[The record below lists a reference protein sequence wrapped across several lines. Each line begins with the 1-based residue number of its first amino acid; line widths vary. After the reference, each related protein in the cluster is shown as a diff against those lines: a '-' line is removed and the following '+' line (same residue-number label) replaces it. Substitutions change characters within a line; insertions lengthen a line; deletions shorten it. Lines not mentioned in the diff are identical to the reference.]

1 MRLHYLLKQFYKIL
15 SNHRQFLVFFPLGIV
30 WVTIFTLSSLPSPIT
45 YPTINL
51 GDKIDHFFAFFVL
64 SILLSLSL
72 HFQNKY
78 PNLRKRIYFY
88 TFVITI
94 SYGIFDELHQLF
106 IPGRFFDLLDL
117 LADFI
122 GTITGIYLVK
132 LLFHKNIYGDEIE

>member
-15 SNHRQFLVFFPLGIV
+15 SNHRQLLVLFPLGIV